1 MANVEKAAVVTCIGE
16 CQRGVGG
23 GRGGGRAQHAARLV
37 CIIGHSCTCVWQPRV
52 ARRRRLWRWHV
63 PVVRRVRLR
72 RRLSQPRRAARAER
86 VVRAG
91 VRLHQRRH
99 VHEHMSTA
107 AGHCSST
114 RDDVGA
120 RTPLAIAVITGVLS
134 QLSQPLRL
142 WTRLHHR
149 AQVHHAA
156 LGPCSM
162 STCRLY
168 TPTAM
173 AAVLTVPTSVLTSP
187 FALRRGCLSASVVAP
202 VAARWWPPRGRHR
215 QRAPSWSGERIKG
228 ERGW

>member
-1 MANVEKAAVVTCIGE
+1 M
-16 CQRGVGG
+16 
-23 GRGGGRAQHAARLV
+23 
-37 CIIGHSCTCVWQPRV
+37 P
-52 ARRRRLWRWHV
+52 
-63 PVVRRVRLR
+63 VRRVRLR
-72 RRLSQPRRAARAER
+72 RRLSQPCRAAHAER

-114 RDDVGA
+114 RDDAGA
-120 RTPLAIAVITGVLS
+120 RTPLAIGVVTGVLP

-162 STCRLY
+162 SACRLY

-173 AAVLTVPTSVLTSP
+173 AAVSTVPTSVLTSP
-187 FALRRGCLSASVVAP
+187 FALGRGCLSASVVLP
-202 VAARWWPPRGRHR
+202 VAARRWPPRGRHR
-215 QRAPSWSGERIKG
+215 QRAPSWSGERSRNPSDCDQQYACHHHHAPCCTPC
-228 ERGW
+228 RGSRAAQQIAEGYRVCVGNFT